1 MKELIKSGI
10 SILSILLLIA
20 CGNNENKK
28 KEIPQN
34 KKTSVAITKES
45 EVKINDDLLNAI
57 YSQYTHLTVALTQG
71 NIAEAKL
78 AANAIEAGAQKISA
92 NSNLVT
98 SAGAI
103 VSAPDIEK
111 QRIAYSQL
119 SNEMVGLLK
128 KAGMADAELYVHYC
142 PMAFD
147 NKGAVWISTTKE
159 VRNPYFGEKMLKCGE
174 VKETIK

>member
-71 NIAEAKL
+71 NIAEA
-78 AANAIEAGAQKISA
+78 
-92 NSNLVT
+92 
-98 SAGAI
+98 
-103 VSAPDIEK
+103 
-111 QRIAYSQL
+111 
-119 SNEMVGLLK
+119 
-128 KAGMADAELYVHYC
+128 
-142 PMAFD
+142 
-147 NKGAVWISTTKE
+147 
-159 VRNPYFGEKMLKCGE
+159 
-174 VKETIK
+174 